1 MIPPTDRLI
10 RRVLKPALFTLALLP
25 LALLLADGWLDRLG
39 ANPVEAIT
47 HRTGD
52 WALRM
57 LLLTLAV
64 TPLRRWSGWTF
75 LLRFRRQLG
84 LFAFFYACLH
94 LLTWAW
100 LDQGFAW
107 TAMGEDILERPYIT
121 LGMAALALML
131 PLALTSTNAMMRRLG
146 AQWRRLHRAVYGIGV
161 LAILHFLWLTKADY
175 LEPALYGL
183 LLAGLLLAR
192 LPWRRRAG

>member
-64 TPLRRWSGWTF
+64 TPLRRWSGWIF

>member
-192 LPWRRRAG
+192 LPWRRRAR

>member
-1 MIPPTDRLI
+1 
-10 RRVLKPALFTLALLP
+10 
-25 LALLLADGWLDRLG
+25 
-39 ANPVEAIT
+39 
-47 HRTGD
+47 
-52 WALRM
+52 
-57 LLLTLAV
+57 
-64 TPLRRWSGWTF
+64 
-75 LLRFRRQLG
+75 
-84 LFAFFYACLH
+84 
-94 LLTWAW
+94 
-100 LDQGFAW
+100 
-107 TAMGEDILERPYIT
+107 MGEDILERPYIT

>member
-94 LLTWAW
+94 LLTWVW

-192 LPWRRRAG
+192 LPWRRRVG

>member
-1 MIPPTDRLI
+1 M
-10 RRVLKPALFTLALLP
+10 
-25 LALLLADGWLDRLG
+25 
-39 ANPVEAIT
+39 
-47 HRTGD
+47 TGKN
-52 WALRM
+52 
-57 LLLTLAV
+57 
-64 TPLRRWSGWTF
+64 RRWSGWTF

-94 LLTWAW
+94 LLTWVW

-192 LPWRRRAG
+192 LPWRRRAR